1 MKLLANILIISL
13 AWSASAAELRPLK
26 YISLPSKKP
35 LTDVQISRLGKIQQ
49 DPANEYARVYRR
61 FHELA
66 IDIEDRYEQ
75 DKTNESYAKVV
86 AAMSKFA
93 KDRAWADFASLQPAK
108 VKPAREK
115 VFLGMNPYCKIV
127 EGGLFYEPCER
138 YGVSK
143 VRQDTQDALA
153 DFGLSDTQRRYRQEQ
168 KRFND
173 EINDRA
179 AQYESQVPKDDK
191 VALYRARK
199 KALKQARKESWF
211 HTGILEGIKHEARE
225 NGEEWPDYEP

>member
-1 MKLLANILIISL
+1 MEMKLLVNILIVAL
-13 AWSASAAELRPLK
+13 AWSASAADLRPLK

-49 DPANEYARVYRR
+49 DPAKEYARVYRR
-61 FHELA
+61 FHEFA
-66 IDIEDRYEQ
+66 IYIEDRYEQ

-127 EGGLFYEPCER
+127 EGGLFYEPGEC

-153 DFGLSDTQRRYRQEQ
+153 DFGLSDTQRRYRKEKARVDNEVTEAILEETAYSTQGKYDPKKFANAKK
-168 KRFND
+168 KR
-173 EINDRA
+173 RA
-179 AQYESQVPKDDK
+179 AMIGYSVP
-191 VALYRARK
+191 A
-199 KALKQARKESWF
+199 
-211 HTGILEGIKHEARE
+211 GIKHEARE